1 MKCLSCGYELDNN
14 SNACPRCSY
23 PVVEIIGTYDKSV
36 IEDLKKD
43 AENYRNSILAKYSL
57 EVINYS
63 WDRYDTN
70 PSGNKES
77 ILSFGNCDRLFHKVQ
92 WAQNSFDFIWRG
104 LYAFIP
110 VFLVTP
116 TTRTRLEVQIP
127 RPGIVGDLLLGAT
140 IKDGLVLNLIITSD
154 SSDFFFS
161 NDIYLI
167 S

>member
-57 EVINYS
+57 EVVTYS
-63 WDRYDTN
+63 WVRYDTN

-77 ILSFGNCDRLFHKVQ
+77 TLSLGSCDKLFHKVQ
-92 WAQNSFDFIWRG
+92 LAPNSFKFIWRRS
-104 LYAFIP
+104 YVVIP

-116 TTRTRLEVQIP
+116 TTRIRLEVRIP

-161 NDIYLI
+161 NDINLI